1 MKRLIYFLS
10 VCMFIVLGGCTEEP
24 TVTTGS
30 ISGIVMNASGGSDPI
45 SGVNVSI
52 PVLGESTTTGSTG
65 AFSFSDMQAGTYVLT
80 FTKSGYVT
88 EQRNVSV
95 VAGKPATVNVQMKA
109 TEQKAEIEFNPS
121 SLNFSTTLSDLSVT
135 IKNNGNATAEWS
147 LNLGNNP
154 WLSVSEKAGSIQSGR
169 TQSIVFSVD
178 RNYLSEPKS
187 TVVNLHAF
195 GNSYPLTISCAPSN
209 AKSEMTIEPKSIDFG
224 SSDTEKSLTIR
235 NTGTA
240 TLSWTASGLTESAL
254 SLSQQSGSVAAG
266 GNTVIKVL
274 LDRSKLSGSLSTS
287 FTINDGVRSEQI
299 SVTANTSGSGSGDNQ
314 GGGEIPSGLV
324 ETKGLY
330 AYFPFNGNLNDVW
343 DNKLNGH
350 VTPEEK
356 YSIGVSEGTQGLS
369 FARKDGTVFSVND
382 PLIDNSSM
390 SVCFWLKDVNE
401 GDIFWVT
408 SSNSFAGTTK
418 MMSLKFTNGH
428 LKYTFKRS
436 SNHTDLNGGNYGNFT
451 HKVLDDGDWHHIT
464 LVSDFNTINAGK
476 VTTSLY
482 VDGIF
487 MDTQTEPYS
496 TDDEKKTS
504 ERHYGTG
511 TKFIIGGDNTPN
523 MKIAHLRAYNTRKL
537 NAEQVKNI
545 FNAKQ

>member
-10 VCMFIVLGGCTEEP
+10 VCIFIVLGGCTEEP

-65 AFSFSDMQAGTYVLT
+65 AFSFSDIQAGTYVLT

-274 LDRSKLSGSLSTS
+274 LDRSILSGSLSTS

-314 GGGEIPSGLV
+314 GGGETPTGLV

-330 AYFPFNGNLNDVW
+330 AYFPFNGNLDDVW
-343 DNKLNGH
+343 ENKINGYVSPEDKY
-350 VTPEEK
+350 VT
-356 YSIGVSEGTQGLS
+356 GVSDGTQGLA
-369 FARKDGTVFSVND
+369 FARKDGTVFSVNEG
-382 PLIDNSSM
+382 LIDTPNMTLS
-390 SVCFWLKDVNE
+390 FWLKDISE
-401 GDIFWVT
+401 GDISYVT
-408 SSNSFAGTTK
+408 TSDGSK
-418 MMSLKFTNGH
+418 MMSLAYKNGH
-428 LKYTFKRS
+428 LKYVMTRDHVRYS
-436 SNHTDLNGGNYGNFT
+436 YNQYGDFT
-451 HKVLDDGDWHHIT
+451 HKAIDDGDWHHIV
-464 LVSDFNTINAGK
+464 LVSDFNTLTPNA
-476 VTTSLY
+476 VTLSLY
-482 VDGIF
+482 VDGVL
-487 MDTQTEPYS
+487 MDTLTEGYS
-496 TDDEKKTS
+496 ASS
-504 ERHYGTG
+504 ENDQSGRHFGVG
-511 TKFIIGGDNTPN
+511 TKFILGGNNTPN
-523 MKIAHLRAYNTRKL
+523 MRVANLRVYDNRKL
-537 NAEQVKNI
+537 NASQVKNI
-545 FNAKQ
+545 FNVKQ

>member
-10 VCMFIVLGGCTEEP
+10 VCIFIVLGGCTEEP

-65 AFSFSDMQAGTYVLT
+65 AFSFSDIQAGTYVLT

-274 LDRSKLSGSLSTS
+274 LDRSKIKGSLTTS

-299 SVTANTSGSGSGDNQ
+299 TVTANTSGSGIGDNT
-314 GGGEIPSGLV
+314 GTGDTPSGVV
-324 ETKGLY
+324 ESKGLY
-330 AYFPFNGNLNDVW
+330 AYFPFNNDFKDYGENSINSYCNPEPSFV
-343 DNKLNGH
+343 KG
-350 VTPEEK
+350 VTTET
-356 YSIGVSEGTQGLS
+356 SALS
-369 FARKDGTVFSVND
+369 FSRADGSTFYINEG
-382 PLIDNSSM
+382 LIDTPSM
-390 SVCFWLKDVNE
+390 SVCLWLKNINE
-401 GDIFWVT
+401 GNIFWVET
-408 SSNSFAGTTK
+408 SGGNRQMF
-418 MMSLKFTNGH
+418 LCYREGH
-428 LKYTFKRS
+428 LKYVMNRESQTENYNSFK
-436 SNHTDLNGGNYGNFT
+436 NTGNYT
-451 HKVLDDGDWHHIT
+451 HKAIDDGEWHHVA
-464 LVSDFNTINAGK
+464 LVSDFNSINK
-476 VTTSLY
+476 NKITTSLY
-482 VDGIF
+482 IDGIL
-487 MDTQTEPYS
+487 MDTLTEDYNAS
-496 TDDEKKTS
+496 NETSQSNRHFGVGKKFTLG
-504 ERHYGTG
+504 GT
-511 TKFIIGGDNTPN
+511 NTPN
-523 MKIAHLRAYNTRKL
+523 MKIAHLRVYDTRKL
-537 NAEQVKNI
+537 NDEQVKNI
-545 FNAKQ
+545 YNAKQ